1 VQQKEEILKLFLV
14 QPSQLLEGGKVFKAN
29 KLMFPRL
36 SLPVLASLTPPDIE
50 VQIVDEHFEDVPFD
64 LPVDLVGISFMT
76 PQAPRAYQIGDEYK
90 ARGRA
95 VVMGGVHA
103 SELPEEA
110 LQHSDAVV
118 IGEAEGIWAR
128 VLEDFKRGSMKG
140 IYRSPGFPGLSGLPP
155 PRYDLLKQDRY
166 RLFKINFPIQAGRG
180 CPFRCEFCSVTRFFG
195 GKIRFRPVEE
205 VVQEIRQGNLKKIF
219 FVDDNIVGH
228 RAYARELFRA
238 LIPLKLRWVGQASL
252 NLAKDEELL
261 GLAKKS
267 GCAVLFIGIESLSS
281 ESLKEIGKNFYKA
294 EEVQESLQ
302 QILSYGITVRA
313 SIVFGFDHDEKDVFK
328 RTVDFLIRNR
338 IVYADFFI
346 LTPLPGTPLRVRMEK
361 ENRIF
366 SNDWS
371 EYDSLR
377 AVFRP
382 KLMSPEQLNEGLWE
396 AYRNF
401 YSVRNI
407 LKRVLTARG
416 LNRLGRRLFSNFYYR
431 SLILRKKHPIYGG

>member
-1 VQQKEEILKLFLV
+1 LRLLLI
-14 QPSQLLEGGKVFKAN
+14 QPSQILEGGRIFKAN

-36 SLPVLASLTPPDIE
+36 SLPVLASLTPSDTE
-50 VQIVDEHFEDVPFD
+50 VQIVDEHFENVPFD
-64 LPVDLVGISFMT
+64 SPADLVGISFMT
-76 PQAPRAYQIGDEYK
+76 PQAPRAYQIGDEYRT
-90 ARGRA
+90 RGKA

-118 IGEAEGIWAR
+118 VGEAEGVWAR
-128 VLEDFKRGSMKG
+128 VLEDFKSGSMKR

-155 PRYDLLKQDRY
+155 PRYDLLKKDKY
-166 RLFKINFPIQAGRG
+166 RLFRINFPIQAGRG

-195 GKIRFRPVEE
+195 GQIRFRPVKE
-205 VVQEIRQGNLKKIF
+205 VVQEIRQGSLKKIF
-219 FVDDNIVGH
+219 FVDDNIVGNP
-228 RAYARELFRA
+228 AYARDLFRA
-238 LIPLKLRWVGQASL
+238 LIPLRVRWVGQASL

-281 ESLKEIGKNFYKA
+281 ESLREIGKNFFRA
-294 EEVQESLQ
+294 EELQESLQ
-302 QILSYGITVRA
+302 KIQSYGITVRT
-313 SIVFGFDHDEKDVFK
+313 SIVFGFDRDDKDVFK

-346 LTPLPGTPLRVRMEK
+346 LTPLPGTPLRARMEK

-377 AVFRP
+377 TVFRP
-382 KLMSPEQLNEGLWE
+382 KLMSPEQLNKGLWE
-396 AYRNF
+396 AYQNF
-401 YSVRNI
+401 YSVGNI
-407 LKRVLTARG
+407 LKRVLPARG
-416 LNRLGRRLFSNFYYR
+416 LSRLGRRLFSNFYYR
-431 SLILRKKHPIYGG
+431 SLVLQRKHPIYGG